1 LLSCL
6 NTDIVGIGGRLLN
19 AAGSIIVSTAGAT
32 VNRQPSTVNRQPL
45 LSPKQSNHQLPLSS
59 HRFWKIQK
67 SVQLEARIG
76 VQLKSE

>member
-32 VNRQPSTVNRQPL
+32 VNRQPSTVVE
-45 LSPKQSNHQLPLSS
+45 PKAVEPSAAVESTS
-59 HRFWKIQK
+59 I
-67 SVQLEARIG
+67 LENPKKCSA
-76 VQLKSE
+76 